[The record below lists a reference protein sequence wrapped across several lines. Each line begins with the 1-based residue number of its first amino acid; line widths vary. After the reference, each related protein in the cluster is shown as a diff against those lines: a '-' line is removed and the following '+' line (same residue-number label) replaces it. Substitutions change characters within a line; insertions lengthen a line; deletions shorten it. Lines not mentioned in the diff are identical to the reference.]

1 MIIWVN
7 LFQNYM
13 FIVFSYCTF
22 SSILNSMEINSDISI
37 DEVTMIEPHALSEF
51 LYTAISRKVVGQSA
65 RDNPER
71 YCGLFL
77 SSLFFKEV

>member
-7 LFQNYM
+7 LVQNYM

-22 SSILNSMEINSDISI
+22 SLILNFMEINIDISI
-37 DEVTMIEPHALSEF
+37 DEDTMIEPHALSKF

-71 YCGLFL
+71 YCGLF
-77 SSLFFKEV
+77 

>member
-1 MIIWVN
+1 
-7 LFQNYM
+7 
-13 FIVFSYCTF
+13 
-22 SSILNSMEINSDISI
+22 MEINIHISI

>member
-7 LFQNYM
+7 LVQNYM

-22 SSILNSMEINSDISI
+22 SLILNSMEINIDI
-37 DEVTMIEPHALSEF
+37 DEDTMIEPHALSEF

-71 YCGLFL
+71 YCGLF
-77 SSLFFKEV
+77 

>member
-7 LFQNYM
+7 LVQSYM
-13 FIVFSYCTF
+13 FIVLSYCTF
-22 SSILNSMEINSDISI
+22 CLILNPMEINIDIPI
-37 DEVTMIEPHALSEF
+37 DEDTMIEPHALSEF

-71 YCGLFL
+71 YCGLF
-77 SSLFFKEV
+77 

>member
-7 LFQNYM
+7 LVQNYM

-22 SSILNSMEINSDISI
+22 SLILNSMEINIDISI
-37 DEVTMIEPHALSEF
+37 DEDTMIEPHALSEF

-71 YCGLFL
+71 YYGWF
-77 SSLFFKEV
+77 